1 MRNFKAIFKK
11 QWKDTMANPVI
22 LLNFFLFPMVAF
34 MMARFAMPDFTDV
47 PVDIVE
53 MMYAN
58 TPNMANMMAVMFAG
72 MGLIPAVAGFISED
86 IEKKSLRFL
95 NMAGLKP
102 MAYLL
107 GVGSVTF
114 LFSIVTAIAFGFIS
128 DFYGQDLIIFVGGLL
143 SGVMASIVLGAAI
156 GMFCKNQQSATG
168 LSMPAAMVL
177 GFGPMLASFNE
188 GFARY
193 LHPLYTQQ
201 LNVITDYLTLG
212 GGDTP
217 LWQAF
222 AIIWGNVAVVAVL
235 FGVVYVKKGLR
246 G

>member
-1 MRNFKAIFKK
+1 MNSFNAIFKK

-22 LLNFFLFPMVAF
+22 LLNFFLFPAVAW
-34 MMARFAMPDFTDV
+34 MMTQFAMPDFTDV
-47 PVDIVE
+47 PADIIA

-58 TPNMANMMAVMFAG
+58 TPDMANMMAVMFAG
-72 MGLIPAVAGFISED
+72 MGLIPAVAGFIAED

-102 MAYLL
+102 MSYLL

-114 LFSIVTAIAFGFIS
+114 IFSLVTAIAFGFIS
-128 DFYGQDLIIFVGGLL
+128 DFYGRDLFLFIGGLL
-143 SGVMASIVLGAAI
+143 SGVVASTVLGATI

-168 LSMPAAMVL
+168 ASMPAAMVL
-177 GFGPMLASFNE
+177 GFGPMMAGFNE
-188 GFARY
+188 SFARY

-212 GGDTP
+212 SGDTP

-222 AIIWGNVAVVAVL
+222 AIIWANVAVIGIL
-235 FGVVYVKKGLR
+235 FTLVYVKKGLK
-246 G
+246 